1 MTVGRNTLPPG
12 SAPGEKGLRTGVLGL
27 LSSIV
32 IGVASAAP
40 GYSFAAALG
49 LIVAAGGLF
58 SPAIIWVAFV
68 PMLFIAVG
76 FYYLNKADPDC
87 GTTFTWATKA
97 FGPWVG
103 WLGGWAAVTAQV
115 IVIANL
121 AEIAGEY
128 SFLLVGLDGLADSTF
143 WVTVIGVLWI
153 VVMSSICY
161 VGIEASA
168 RSQYVLLAVEI
179 TALMIFAAVALYKVY
194 TTAPAGSIRPSLNW
208 MNPFEISSFSALVA
222 GVSWSR
228 IPRRER
234 NRRPRRART

>member
-97 FGPWVG
+97 FGP
-103 WLGGWAAVTAQV
+103 
-115 IVIANL
+115 
-121 AEIAGEY
+121 
-128 SFLLVGLDGLADSTF
+128 
-143 WVTVIGVLWI
+143 
-153 VVMSSICY
+153 
-161 VGIEASA
+161 
-168 RSQYVLLAVEI
+168 
-179 TALMIFAAVALYKVY
+179 
-194 TTAPAGSIRPSLNW
+194 
-208 MNPFEISSFSALVA
+208 
-222 GVSWSR
+222 
-228 IPRRER
+228 
-234 NRRPRRART
+234 